1 MLSACD
7 ASAPAALTVT
17 PPVVPVATDAAA
29 LATLGAVRAQAIQT
43 EVAIQLPLRL
53 TAIALSA
60 TATPTA
66 SATATASATE
76 VPSAT
81 PAATATATASATAAA
96 TQTPLPT
103 PTGTRAPV
111 VAIPASPI
119 AGTPTPA
126 PTEPPAAPQL
136 SGQLAIPI
144 CRNLCK
150 ERNDRE
156 VVLLTLGGPAP
167 VARTMARGATDP
179 SFQPDGKRVLFRSLA
194 TSQEGRGEG
203 VFIFDEPSGAEIRVD
218 GGTDDY
224 SPVFINNGRVL
235 FSSTRVEELGKKEYR
250 LFIASRYNSDDG
262 PIGVGPDTVSVLKDA
277 RFPAAIGGLIAY
289 SGCVGGGCGIWTTTD
304 RGYAPRDACCQIAS
318 GASDTAPDWSP
329 DGTRVA
335 FTSHEDGNFEI
346 YMVAASGAGRTR
358 LTRSSATNVA
368 PTWSPDGQWIAFLSD
383 RGGGWAVWLLRADR
397 PDELLK
403 LYDIPGAIEDGPAR
417 RMDWAVSST

>member
-1 MLSACD
+1 MAVVLLSACD
-7 ASAPAALTVT
+7 TGAPAGVQAT
-17 PPVVPVATDAAA
+17 PDGAA
-29 LATLGAVRAQAIQT
+29 LATAAAAQAQAIQT
-43 EVAIQLPLRL
+43 AVAIQLPVQL

-66 SATATASATE
+66 G
-76 VPSAT
+76 
-81 PAATATATASATAAA
+81 ATATASATAIPSATPSA
-96 TQTPLPT
+96 TASATAIPSATPPATASPTQTPPPVPTETRAAAATATVVSAT
-103 PTGTRAPV
+103 PTLT
-111 VAIPASPI
+111 S
-119 AGTPTPA
+119 AGTPATL
-126 PTEPPAAPQL
+126 QL

-156 VVLLTLGGPAP
+156 VLLVTLGIAAPA
-167 VARTMARGATDP
+167 ARTMARAATDP

-224 SPVFINNGRVL
+224 SPTFINNGRVL
-235 FSSTRVEELGKKEYR
+235 FSSTRVEEQNKKEYR
-250 LFIASRYNSDDG
+250 LFIASRYNSEDG
-262 PIGVGPDTVSVLKDA
+262 PTGVGPDPVSVLKDA

-289 SGCVGGGCGIWTTTD
+289 SGCVGGGCGIWTTTE

-329 DGTRVA
+329 DGARVA

-346 YMVAASGAGRTR
+346 YVVAASGAGRTR

-383 RGGGWAVWLLRADR
+383 RGGGWAVWLLRPDR
-397 PDELLK
+397 PDELMK
-403 LYDIPGAIEDGPAR
+403 LYDIPGTIDDGPSR
-417 RMDWAVSST
+417 RMDWAVGP